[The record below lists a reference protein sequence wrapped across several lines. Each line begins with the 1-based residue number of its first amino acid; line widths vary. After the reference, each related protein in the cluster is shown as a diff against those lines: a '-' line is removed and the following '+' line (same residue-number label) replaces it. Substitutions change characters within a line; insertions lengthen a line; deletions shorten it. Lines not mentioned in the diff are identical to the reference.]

1 MSDLLWTLSQLDIRA
16 AVDILLV
23 ALVFW
28 GLLRLFQR
36 TQAVQLLR
44 GVVLVVLAA
53 VVLTS
58 VLRLTAFSWLMGKA
72 VPALLLAVPV
82 IFQPELRRALERL
95 GRAGAFANRPGTEPA
110 FRQVIRQVAR
120 ASALLAD
127 RRHGA
132 LIVLE
137 RDTGLEEYVE
147 TGVRVDAT
155 LTPELLLTLFFPN
168 TALHDG
174 AVIVRGDRVVAAGC
188 VLPLATGTAVDYRL
202 GTRHRAA
209 LGLTE
214 QTDAVVVVVSEE
226 TGIISVVHNGRMIR
240 RLDENR
246 LVKVL
251 DAIYL
256 PRAVPVTRA
265 KQLARWFKDT
275 GAGVRGWLGRVVR
288 VLPGFNKR
296 SS

>member
-1 MSDLLWTLSQLDIRA
+1 MSDVFWTLSQLDITGF
-16 AVDILLV
+16 VDILLV
-23 ALVFW
+23 ALIFW
-28 GLLRLFQR
+28 GLLHLIQR

-44 GVVLVVLAA
+44 GVILVVLAA
-53 VVLTS
+53 AALTS
-58 VLRLTAFSWLMGKA
+58 VFRLTAFSWLMSKS

-95 GRAGAFANRPGTEPA
+95 GRAGVFPNRQSAEPVA
-110 FRQVIRQVAR
+110 QQVIRSVSR

-132 LIVLE
+132 LLVLE
-137 RDTGLEEYVE
+137 RDTGLQEYVD
-147 TGVRVDAT
+147 TGVKVDAT
-155 LTPELLLTLFFPN
+155 LTPELVLTIFFPN

-174 AVIVRGDRVVAAGC
+174 AVIVRGDRVLAAGC
-188 VLPLATGTAVDYRL
+188 VLPLTTGSAVDYHL

-214 QTDAVVVVVSEE
+214 QSDAVVVVVSEE
-226 TGIISVVHNGRMIR
+226 TGIISVAHNGRMIR

-251 DAIYL
+251 EAVYL
-256 PRAVPVTRA
+256 PGSVQLTRVKKWARRARVAGRRVRA
-265 KQLARWFKDT
+265 SLSQVAR
-275 GAGVRGWLGRVVR
+275 RI
-288 VLPGFNKR
+288 PGLQKR